1 MGGERSSND
10 HRHSSLLRLG
20 YARFFYESRSK
31 NRTRAYPSGATT
43 LGCVT
48 LGELS
53 RIREGSTLLSPLR
66 VWARE
71 TRGHVRFQ
79 PPPPYVS
86 FVNDYFYRWW
96 TQLCQILSESLGGRR
111 SYLSLPVTRSNCT
124 RYTRVCLPYGKAAVF
139 ARCVHP
145 PGRGCGMIRAK
156 SSTTQVCFIC
166 GVPAC
171 EIRGGGAPS
180 PRHRL
185 PLGSP
190 IICRMARSVIT
201 LAE

>member
-1 MGGERSSND
+1 MGGGRSSND
-10 HRHSSLLRLG
+10 RHSSLLRLG

-79 PPPPYVS
+79 PPPPCVS

-111 SYLSLPVTRSNCT
+111 PMYVSLSPCDSFKLHTLHARMFAVRQSGSVCT
-124 RYTRVCLPYGKAAVF
+124 MRT
-139 ARCVHP
+139 
-145 PGRGCGMIRAK
+145 
-156 SSTTQVCFIC
+156 SS
-166 GVPAC
+166 
-171 EIRGGGAPS
+171 R
-180 PRHRL
+180 PRMWDDT
-185 PLGSP
+185 S
-190 IICRMARSVIT
+190 
-201 LAE
+201 